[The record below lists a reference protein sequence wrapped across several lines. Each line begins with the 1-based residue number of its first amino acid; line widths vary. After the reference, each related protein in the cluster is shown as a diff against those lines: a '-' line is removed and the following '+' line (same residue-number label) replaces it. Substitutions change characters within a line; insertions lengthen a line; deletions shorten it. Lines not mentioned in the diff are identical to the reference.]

1 MKVLKG
7 RKEFMCG
14 KRGGRY
20 EWEKRSSI
28 WFRLLYTGR
37 NKEKTISLNHQ
48 VKHAIL
54 KFQKSYPYPYKTI
67 SCKSNCASQRAHVR
81 KGTNMTTA
89 VIYSS
94 RYLSVLVPG
103 LCCSQDRI
111 FPFHSLISI
120 VYQNQC
126 NFSSCLAPY

>member
-67 SCKSNCASQRAHVR
+67 SCKSNCASQRAHVC

-94 RYLSVLVPG
+94 RYLSVLVPVPFTG
-103 LCCSQDRI
+103 
-111 FPFHSLISI
+111 PFHSLISI